1 MRAACVAVMTAVVVS
16 VGILAAAQERPVRLK
31 EGPGRDKVE
40 AHCSACHSL
49 DYVVMNSPFL
59 NASGWDAE
67 VAKMINAF
75 GAPIEPADAMIIA
88 NYLKKHYG
96 TPLAA
101 AAKERPVHLVQ
112 GPGLDKVEAHCGA
125 CHSLDY
131 VVMNSPFL
139 DARGWD
145 AEVAKMIN
153 AFGAPIE
160 PADSRVI
167 ADYLNKN
174 YGPRIEARLP
184 GIVSPPLEKEKRIPE
199 RSSPNSEV
207 AHGKYDKKRAATAR
221 VVAIPRPLNHTPVK
235 PTALENRETCAA
247 ESCAGHV
254 FGVFF

>member
-1 MRAACVAVMTAVVVS
+1 MTAVTAFT
-16 VGILAAAQERPVRLK
+16 GILAAAQERPVQLK

-59 NASGWDAE
+59 KASGWDAE

-75 GAPIEPADAMIIA
+75 GAPIEPADAKVIA
-88 NYLKKHYG
+88 DYLKRLYG
-96 TPLAA
+96 TPPSAA
-101 AAKERPVHLVQ
+101 ASERPVHLVQ
-112 GPGLDKVEAHCGA
+112 GAGLDKVEAHCSS

-160 PADSRVI
+160 PADAKVI

-174 YGPRIEARLP
+174 YGPRIKARLP
-184 GIVSPPLEKEKRIPE
+184 GIQSPSLEKEKSIPE
-199 RSSPNSEV
+199 RSSPNSEI
-207 AHGKYDKKRAATAR
+207 AHEKYDKKRATTAR
-221 VVAIPRPLNHTPVK
+221 VVAIPRPLNHAPVK
-235 PTALENRETCAA
+235 PTAPENTDTCASQ
-247 ESCAGHV
+247 SCGCHV
-254 FGVFF
+254 FGVGF